1 MVAEAITF
9 DLFLLI
15 IALVLIG
22 IVLFISLVS
31 VIYTVRLAYKM
42 DTLLKVLDSFR
53 PVPKMEYPVPSE
65 EPTTQKRRSDHTTA
79 GEAVPIPVKERFDPV
94 RDAPDITS
102 GMRRLCEIHGIEAL
116 TLSNPDGLV
125 VASSGDPSADEDAAR
140 MSYAAASG
148 TTISERGMSVFPLE
162 YKGSNLVGII
172 KSQSQIGEAALAA
185 LRKDIESLLER
196 WI

>member
-15 IALVLIG
+15 ITLVLIG

-53 PVPKMEYPVPSE
+53 PVPKMEYPAPSG
-65 EPTTQKRRSDHTTA
+65 EPTPQKSRFDTSA
-79 GEAVPIPVKERFDPV
+79 GESVSIPIKERFDPV
-94 RDAPDITS
+94 RDAPDIMS

-148 TTISERGMSVFPLE
+148 TPISERGMSVFPLE

-172 KSQSQIGEAALAA
+172 KSQSQISEAALAA

>member
-1 MVAEAITF
+1 METATITF

-15 IALVLIG
+15 ITLILIG

-31 VIYTVRLAYKM
+31 VIYTVRIAYKL

-53 PVPKMEYPVPSE
+53 PVPKREYPASSKEAATQEAKSE
-65 EPTTQKRRSDHTTA
+65 AIA
-79 GEAVPIPVKERFDPV
+79 GETVPIPAKERFDPI
-94 RDAPDITS
+94 RDAPDIAS
-102 GMRRLCEIHGIEAL
+102 GMHRLCEIYDLAAL
-116 TLSNPDGLV
+116 TLTSPDGLV

-148 TTISERGMSVFPLE
+148 TPINQRGMSVFPME
-162 YKGSNLVGII
+162 YKGSNLVGIV
-172 KSQSQIGEAALAA
+172 KSQGQVSDATLAA
-185 LRKDIESLLER
+185 LRRDIEALLER

>member
-1 MVAEAITF
+1 MEVQAITF

-31 VIYTVRLAYKM
+31 VIYTVRLAYKI

-65 EPTTQKRRSDHTTA
+65 EPTTQKRRSDTTT
-79 GEAVPIPVKERFDPV
+79 GEAIPIPVKERFDPI

-116 TLSNPDGLV
+116 TLFTPDGLV
-125 VASSGDPSADEDAAR
+125 VASSGDPSADEDAAL
-140 MSYAAASG
+140 MSYAAMSG
-148 TTISERGMSVFPLE
+148 TPIGGGDMHIFHME
-162 YKGSNLVGII
+162 YKESKLGGII
-172 KSQSQIGEAALAA
+172 KSRRQISDEALTALK
-185 LRKDIESLLER
+185 KDIDSLLGR